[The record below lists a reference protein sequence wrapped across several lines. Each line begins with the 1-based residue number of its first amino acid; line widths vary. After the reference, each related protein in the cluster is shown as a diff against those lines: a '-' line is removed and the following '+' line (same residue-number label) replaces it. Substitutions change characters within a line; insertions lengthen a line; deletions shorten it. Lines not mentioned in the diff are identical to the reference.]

1 MKKLTIKQWEE
12 KYQVPEVKERFDSK
26 YGMFSRAM
34 WDPEIKDRLDDWGFL
49 GDIKDNAGFT
59 QMDQALRW
67 GARRGTMLGR
77 FKTKHDLTP
86 AGTPP
91 GGPAAI
97 SNPPGPAMASSGGAA
112 TAVASPGGTATA
124 TAAPARPAADA
135 STSVMNMTYKPPEGL
150 KIDTSDP
157 QTITRNIKKV
167 ARYFGADLVGICK
180 LDKRWVYLNQEIPEE
195 FQYAIVMAFEQD
207 YEVIKYFPS
216 YISDAATSMGY
227 SDMAVTNAYLA
238 SFIENLGFKAI
249 DSGNDTALSIP
260 MAIQAGLGDHGR
272 LGFLV
277 TPQFGPRVRLSKI
290 ITDLPLVADS
300 PIDFGVTEFC
310 AACKK
315 CAKLCPSQS
324 IPYGDR
330 TTEANNTSNSA
341 GELKWRINAESC
353 RMYWGQVNKPCTTC
367 MACCPYNKPNTW
379 PHKTTR
385 WFTDHARW
393 ADPFYIKMDELF
405 GYGKPMKSGDLE
417 KFWNEW
423 QP

>member
-1 MKKLTIKQWEE
+1 MKELTMEQWEKKYLVEAE
-12 KYQVPEVKERFDSK
+12 KKRFDRKNNRPGRGLEDGS
-26 YGMFSRAM
+26 
-34 WDPEIKDRLDDWGFL
+34 FL
-49 GDIKDNAGFT
+49 GDIKDKAGFT
-59 QMDQALRW
+59 QQDQALRW
-67 GARRGTMLGR
+67 GARRGTVISR
-77 FKTKHDLTP
+77 FSSKP
-86 AGTPP
+86 
-91 GGPAAI
+91 
-97 SNPPGPAMASSGGAA
+97 ASSPPDDEAGGSVASSSPDQALASAMSRGGSA
-112 TAVASPGGTATA
+112 TAVASPPEKVAAVASPAKPAGGAS
-124 TAAPARPAADA
+124 PAG
-135 STSVMNMTYKPPEGL
+135 MNLNYKPPEGL
-150 KIDTSDP
+150 KIDTSEP
-157 QTITRNIKKV
+157 EVITRDIKKV
-167 ARYFGADLVGICK
+167 ARYFGADLVGVCK
-180 LDKRWVYLNQEIPEE
+180 LDRRWVYEDGNIPEE
-195 FQYAIVMAFEQD
+195 YEYAIVMAYEED
-207 YEVIKYFPS
+207 YELIKHFPS

-227 SDMAVTNAYLA
+227 SDMAVTNTYLT

-249 DSGNDTALSIP
+249 ASGNDTALSVP

-272 LGFLV
+272 LGFLI
-277 TPQFGPRVRLSKI
+277 TPQFGPRVRLSKVF
-290 ITDLPLVADS
+290 TDLPLVVDS